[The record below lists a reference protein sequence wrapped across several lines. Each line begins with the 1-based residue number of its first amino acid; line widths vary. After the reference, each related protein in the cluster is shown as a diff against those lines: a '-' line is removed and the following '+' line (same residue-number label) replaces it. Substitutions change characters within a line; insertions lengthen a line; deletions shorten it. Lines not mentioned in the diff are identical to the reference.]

1 MPDSGSSFTHTVLA
15 LHKPSSLPSL
25 ALPPSNMQVR
35 NGDLGYT
42 GSSAE
47 AFVTDLSAR
56 KRFLRLEVKLAAGMR
71 LFKANA
77 SEIFIG
83 KQYLQRGDRVLGA
96 PLVTGAAIS
105 SAAWRMRCFTSGRE
119 TAL

>member
-1 MPDSGSSFTHTVLA
+1 MPDSGSSFTHTVLV

-77 SEIFIG
+77 SEIFIETISTTG
-83 KQYLQRGDRVLGA
+83 GPGPGRAPGDRCCDL
-96 PLVTGAAIS
+96 IS
-105 SAAWRMRCFTSGRE
+105 SLE
-119 TAL
+119 NALLHQL

>member
-56 KRFLRLEVKLAAGMR
+56 KRFWLEVKLAAGMR